1 MFRHCLFTYL
11 LPSTLG
17 ILFAGLMATKTVE
30 EEAMQS
36 RTDANVI
43 EKSKDEEEERN
54 KFQKLHSS
62 EKSSETEM
70 EHEQLQVLHDKNNLD
85 LAQHLADSHEN
96 ILTQRELIIVFLSM
110 TIGLFLA
117 FVDQTG
123 ITVAL
128 PYIADD
134 LKAHQT
140 ISWAGTASLISTTV
154 FAILFGRF
162 SDIFSRK
169 YTLIGSMVI
178 LAFFDLGCGLAQTPT
193 QFYIFRAFCG
203 IGTGGITSLT
213 MVIVSDIVTLEQRG
227 KYQGILGSFVGLGN
241 AIGPF
246 IASAFIEHLTWR
258 KFYYTLFPI
267 ILCATISVFMIVPY
281 TKPDYDIKEK
291 IKNVDYLGFLSS
303 SIAIIFLLIPISGGG
318 STFDWNSPFTIAM
331 LTIGGAFVF
340 VFLFVEYKI
349 ARLPMVPLRLFSANL
364 SLTVLL
370 SQNFFFGICYFS
382 AIYYYPYYFE
392 VVRNYSVLHTSCFF
406 LAMVVPQCLSSIS
419 AGQLISRTK
428 HYWHVTWFGYCM
440 WMLALGLLN
449 LWSSTNNYG
458 LNIITMIINGMGV
471 GCIFQP
477 TLVAA
482 QAHSYKKDRATV
494 ISTRNLLRSLGGAI
508 SLAISSTIVANTI
521 SRQLNISGNKY
532 FSNEEIK
539 QLKTLV
545 YSKID
550 LTLYTAEQAEY
561 LRGLYMKSIK
571 TIFYVWMGCMGY
583 CLVTNLSIKDRGL
596 KPVDDR
602 GD

>member
-1 MFRHCLFTYL
+1 MHSRDSNSSVLKGNRETVAEKLQGRMDKDSVVNFSDFRASWDLN
-11 LPSTLG
+11 
-17 ILFAGLMATKTVE
+17 KE
-30 EEAMQS
+30 EPQL
-36 RTDANVI
+36 
-43 EKSKDEEEERN
+43 
-54 KFQKLHSS
+54 QQ
-62 EKSSETEM
+62 TEM
-70 EHEQLQVLHDKNNLD
+70 NSD
-85 LAQHLADSHEN
+85 LAQRMADSHEN
-96 ILTQRELIIVFLSM
+96 ILSQKELIIVFLSM
-110 TIGLFLA
+110 TVGLFLA

-134 LKAHQT
+134 LHAHQT

-169 YTLIGSMVI
+169 YTLIASMVV

-193 QFYIFRAFCG
+193 QFYICRAFCG

-246 IASAFIEHLTWR
+246 IAAGFIEHLSWR
-258 KFYYTLFPI
+258 KFYFTLFPI
-267 ILCATISVFMIVPY
+267 ILCATISVFKIVPY
-281 TKPDYDIKEK
+281 TKPDNTMKEK
-291 IKNVDYLGFLSS
+291 LKNVDYFGFLSS

-318 STFDWNSPFTIAM
+318 STFEWNSAFTIAM
-331 LTIGGAFVF
+331 LTIGGTFVL
-340 VFLFVEYKI
+340 VFLLVEYKV
-349 ARLPMVPLRLFSANL
+349 AKLPMVPLRLFSANL

-370 SQNFFFGICYFS
+370 SQNFFFGMCYFS

-392 VVRNYSVLHTSCFF
+392 VVRNYSILHTSCFF
-406 LAMVVPQCLSSIS
+406 LAMVVPQCLSSIG

-428 HYWHVTWFGYCM
+428 HYWHVTLFGYCM
-440 WMLALGLLN
+440 WMLAVGLLN

-458 LNIITMIINGMGV
+458 LNIITMILNGMGV

-508 SLAISSTIVANTI
+508 SLAISSTIIANTI
-521 SRQLNISGNKY
+521 SSQLAISGSKY
-532 FSNEEIK
+532 FSNEEIV
-539 QLKTLV
+539 QLKKLV

-550 LTLYTAEQAEY
+550 LSLYTTEQSEY
-561 LRGLYMKSIK
+561 LRALYMKTIK
-571 TIFYVWMGCMGY
+571 TIFYVWMGCIGY
-583 CLVTNLSIKDRGL
+583 CLVSNFTIKDLGL

>member
-1 MFRHCLFTYL
+1 MHSQNTN
-11 LPSTLG
+11 STVLDG
-17 ILFAGLMATKTVE
+17 NGKIMAEKLQQGVDNPVSMLNSGDYRDFSELEKEKAVLQHTKT
-30 EEAMQS
+30 
-36 RTDANVI
+36 TG
-43 EKSKDEEEERN
+43 
-54 KFQKLHSS
+54 
-62 EKSSETEM
+62 
-70 EHEQLQVLHDKNNLD
+70 D
-85 LAQHLADSHEN
+85 LAQRMADSHEN
-96 ILTQRELIIVFLSM
+96 LLSKRKLIIVFLSM

-123 ITVAL
+123 VTVAL

-134 LKAHQT
+134 LHAHQT
-140 ISWAGTASLISTTV
+140 ISWAGTSSLISTTV

-169 YTLIGSMVI
+169 YTLIASMVV
-178 LAFFDLGCGLAQTPT
+178 LAFFDLGCGLSQTPT
-193 QFYIFRAFCG
+193 QFYICRAFCG

-213 MVIVSDIVTLEQRG
+213 TVIVSDIVTLEQRG
-227 KYQGILGSFVGLGN
+227 KYQGILGAFVGLGN

-246 IASAFIEHLTWR
+246 IAAGFIEHSSWR
-258 KFYYTLFPI
+258 KFYFTLFPI
-267 ILCATISVFMIVPY
+267 ILCATISVFKIVPY
-281 TKPDYDIKEK
+281 TKPDNTIQEK
-291 IKNVDYLGFLSS
+291 LKNIDYFGFLSS

-318 STFDWNSPFTIAM
+318 STFEWNSAFTIAM
-331 LTIGGAFVF
+331 LTIGGTFVF
-340 VFLFVEYKI
+340 VFLFVEYRVAK
-349 ARLPMVPLRLFSANL
+349 LPMVPLRLFSANL

-370 SQNFFFGICYFS
+370 SQNFFFGMCYFS

-392 VVRNYSVLHTSCFF
+392 VVKNYSVLHTSCFF
-406 LAMVVPQCLSSIS
+406 LAMVVPQCLSSVGS
-419 AGQLISRTK
+419 GQLISRTK

-458 LNIITMIINGMGV
+458 LNIITMILNGLGV

-508 SLAISSTIVANTI
+508 SLAISSTIIANTI
-521 SRQLNISGNKY
+521 SSQLSISGNKY
-532 FSNEEIK
+532 FSNEEIV
-539 QLKTLV
+539 QLKKLV
-545 YSKID
+545 YSKIN

-561 LRGLYMKSIK
+561 LRALYMKSIK

-583 CLVTNLSIKDRGL
+583 CLVSNLTIKDQGL

-602 GD
+602 DD